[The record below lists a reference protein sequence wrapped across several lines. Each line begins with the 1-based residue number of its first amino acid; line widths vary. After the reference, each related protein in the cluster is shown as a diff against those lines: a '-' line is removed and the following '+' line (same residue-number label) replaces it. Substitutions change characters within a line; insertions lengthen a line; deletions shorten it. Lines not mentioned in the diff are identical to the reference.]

1 MGCSESK
8 FSENGNKQNQ
18 ENQCPSN
25 VELERRWDNLP
36 DTTSKEACEL
46 IHKIQACHTNP
57 VFVRSIEP
65 NLKFGCN

>member
-8 FSENGNKQNQ
+8 FSENENKQNQ
-18 ENQCPSN
+18 ENKCN
-25 VELERRWDNLP
+25 VELERSWDNLP

-57 VFVRSIEP
+57 VFVRSIEQ
-65 NLKFGCN
+65 NLKFWCN